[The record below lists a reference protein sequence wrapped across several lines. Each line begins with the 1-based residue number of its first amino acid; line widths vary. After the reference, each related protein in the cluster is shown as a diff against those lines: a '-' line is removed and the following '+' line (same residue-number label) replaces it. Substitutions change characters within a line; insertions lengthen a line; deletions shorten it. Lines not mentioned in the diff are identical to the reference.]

1 MNPAVRPGAAGAEQ
15 EIRGAPTAQAGAPRA
30 LTWERL
36 QACDAGGRGRQ
47 PLSRPDAGRV
57 DQVNG
62 ASTGGSW
69 RVLCHARGELPN
81 NQYSS
86 GGPHGWM

>member
-1 MNPAVRPGAAGAEQ
+1 MSSAVRPGAVGAEQ
-15 EIRGAPTAQAGAPRA
+15 KRGAPTAQPGAPRA

-36 QACDAGGRGRQ
+36 QAGDAGGRGRQ

-62 ASTGGSW
+62 ASTGGPW